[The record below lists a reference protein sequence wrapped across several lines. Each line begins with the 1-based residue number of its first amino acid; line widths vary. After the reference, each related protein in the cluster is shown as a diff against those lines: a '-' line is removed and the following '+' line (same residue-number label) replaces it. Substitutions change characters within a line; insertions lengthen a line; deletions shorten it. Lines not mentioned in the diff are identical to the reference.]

1 MVCYGD
7 VDASGKDALGNEF
20 MIPSEKVFFLLFFKP
35 QVDDPRREGK

>member
-20 MIPSEKVFFLLFFKP
+20 MIPSEKVFLFYFLP
-35 QVDDPRREGK
+35 QVDDPHREGQ